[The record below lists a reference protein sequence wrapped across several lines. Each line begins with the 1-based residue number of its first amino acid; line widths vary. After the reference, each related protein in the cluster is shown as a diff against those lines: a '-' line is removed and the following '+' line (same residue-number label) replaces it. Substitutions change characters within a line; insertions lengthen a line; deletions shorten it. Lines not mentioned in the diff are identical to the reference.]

1 MLKHH
6 IKKEQLLSDLE
17 NEIEIYEEE
26 LSEGGNVEI
35 QHFTGYHSKKGFDY
49 DVRIILNDED
59 GDELQT
65 FDYFSFTTENSEL
78 AEKRISEVK
87 SLVETLGFKSEV
99 TFN

>member
-17 NEIEIYEEE
+17 NEIEIYEDE
-26 LSEGGNVEI
+26 LSEGGNIEI

-49 DVRIILNDED
+49 DVRVILNDED

-65 FDYFSFTTENSEL
+65 FDYFSFTTDNSEL
-78 AEKRISEVK
+78 AEKRIQEVK
-87 SLVETLGFKSEV
+87 DLVEKKGYKTEI